1 MKPKQNS
8 TLKIVDRERPEA
20 YSCTIGVR
28 VRPSEKERVREYA
41 SRNNATVDMILRSA
55 LVAAG
60 VLDA

>member
-20 YSCTIGVR
+20 YSCTIAVR
-28 VRPSEKERVREYA
+28 VRPSEKETVKEYA
-41 SRNNATVDMILRSA
+41 SRHNATVDTILRSA

-60 VLDA
+60 ILAA